1 MAIARAYELQRKKK
15 EQEAA
20 AQSYGARF
28 ACWGTAATPY
38 GLTQSTHEDIDHPPQ
53 QSYAAYSFS
62 SEDPARLGRRPPP
75 RVDPEPKP
83 WTLFCLDGMPSSQA
97 EIIAP
102 GELVSRQNLPQSSR
116 EASAPMQRSSTGR
129 SESSNVGQSSRSHQ
143 EYPELNL
150 NLRPRSRE
158 RSHGR
163 AGRGPGAAFVPDEQ
177 DQDRE
182 DVCMRS
188 CDVYNGLCDDVED
201 EKTRRLSEIR
211 VPPQSH
217 QSSIYS

>member
-1 MAIARAYELQRKKK
+1 MAIARAYKLQRKKK

-20 AQSYGARF
+20 AQSSSARF
-28 ACWGTAATPY
+28 ACWDTAAAPY
-38 GLTQSTHEDIDHPPQ
+38 GLSQSTHEDIEFPPQ

-62 SEDPARLGRRPPP
+62 SEDPARLGRIPPP

-83 WTLFCLDGMPSSQA
+83 WIPFCLDSMPSSQA

-102 GELVSRQNLPQSSR
+102 AELVSRQSLPQSSR
-116 EASAPMQRSSTGR
+116 EASAPLQRSSTGR
-129 SESSNVGQSSRSHQ
+129 SERSNMGQSSRSHQ
-143 EYPELNL
+143 DYPEFNL

-163 AGRGPGAAFVPDEQ
+163 AGRGQGAAFVSDELA
-177 DQDRE
+177 QDRE

-188 CDVYNGLCDDVED
+188 CDVYNSLCDDVED

-217 QSSIYS
+217 QSYIYS